1 MSEYGLVIP
10 QGVVAVKRQLPLHFE
25 DGSNELTSPSR
36 EIFADLYVQLQR
48 LEEEIKRYDQKLKT
62 IVHANDSCKRLTTL
76 PGVGPTIAT
85 ALLMAVGDAKEFKN
99 GRHLAAW
106 LGLVPKQHSSGG
118 KDRLLGISK
127 RGDKY
132 VRSLLVHGARAI
144 AFRVK
149 NNPDHE
155 NQRLYKFIQR
165 CGMNKAV
172 VAFANKM

>member
-106 LGLVPKQHSSGG
+106 LAWPC
-118 KDRLLGISK
+118 
-127 RGDKY
+127 
-132 VRSLLVHGARAI
+132 A
-144 AFRVK
+144 
-149 NNPDHE
+149 
-155 NQRLYKFIQR
+155 
-165 CGMNKAV
+165 
-172 VAFANKM
+172 